1 MIKLFSILNLHN
13 PLQFGNLGMLSIGQ
27 FFGWASPSLP
37 VLIQGNY
44 TEYPVHL
51 TMEEAS
57 WVAALLTLGGAV
69 GSVAC
74 AFMVNIIGR
83 KNTMLFTAVPSI
95 ISWLMIIFATS
106 SWELYISRLISGLAA
121 GIAYSATPMYLGEI
135 SPPNIRGILASMLTV
150 AAKIG
155 TSIEYIIGPFLSVK
169 NLALVSLVWPCL
181 FVVAFIW
188 LPESPYHLI
197 RRDAGQKAINSL
209 VQLRGKEDVYK
220 EMNSIKQFVKA
231 DKANEIS
238 FREILF
244 VPGNRRAIIILFCLA
259 AFQQMSG
266 SQAIVQYAE
275 IIFDEANANMEGKH
289 LTMILGA
296 IQVIFT
302 IISMIIIDRIGRK
315 PLLII
320 SSIGSACSTAMVA
333 AYFNLQHNHVD
344 TSELGWLAATG
355 VVMYIVMYSLGMA
368 SLFFTLGSELL
379 ATNVK
384 ALGSTIAIF
393 TVNLWAFAVTKLY
406 MVIVESSGIH
416 MPFWIFTASSFA
428 CALFTFF
435 YVPETKG
442 KTLEQIQQKLHKPPN
457 K

>member
-1 MIKLFSILNLHN
+1 MKKVYLAAVA
-13 PLQFGNLGMLSIGQ
+13 GNLGMLSIGQ

-37 VLIQGNY
+37 LLLQGNY
-44 TEYPVHL
+44 TEYPIHL

-57 WVAALLTLGGAV
+57 WVASLLTLGGAI
-69 GSVAC
+69 GPIAC
-74 AFMVNIIGR
+74 ALIVNIIGR

-106 SWELYISRLISGLAA
+106 PWELYVSRLISGLAVS
-121 GIAYSATPMYLGEI
+121 IAYSATPMYLGEI
-135 SPPNIRGILASMLTV
+135 SPPDIRGILASMLTV

-169 NLALVSLVWPCL
+169 NLCFVSLVWPCL
-181 FVVAFIW
+181 FVVSFIW

-197 RRDAGQKAINSL
+197 RRGARQNAIKSL
-209 VQLRGKEDVYK
+209 IELRGKEDVYK
-220 EMNSIKQFVKA
+220 EMDSIERFVKA
-231 DKANEIS
+231 DMTNKIS
-238 FREILF
+238 FREILC

-266 SQAIVQYAE
+266 SQAVVQYAE
-275 IIFDEANANMEGKH
+275 IIFDEANANMDGKH

-296 IQVIFT
+296 VQVVFT
-302 IISMIIIDRIGRK
+302 IVSMIIIDRIGRK
-315 PLLII
+315 PLLIF

-333 AYFNLQHNHVD
+333 AYFNLQHNRVD
-344 TSELGWLAATG
+344 TSELGWLAASG
-355 VVMYIVMYSLGMA
+355 VIMYIIMYSLGMA
-368 SLFFTLGSELL
+368 SLFFTFGSELL

-384 ALGSTIAIF
+384 ALGSTIAIC
-393 TVNLWAFAVTKLY
+393 TVNLWGFAVTKLY
-406 MVIVESSGIH
+406 TVIAENYGTHV
-416 MPFWIFTASSFA
+416 PFWIFTASSFA

-442 KTLEQIQQKLHKPPN
+442 KTLEQIQQKLHEPLN